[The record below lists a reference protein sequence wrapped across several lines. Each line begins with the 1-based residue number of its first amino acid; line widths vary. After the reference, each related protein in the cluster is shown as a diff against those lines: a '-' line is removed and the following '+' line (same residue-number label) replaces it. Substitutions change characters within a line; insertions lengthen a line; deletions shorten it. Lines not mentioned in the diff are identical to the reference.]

1 MKIVI
6 EIDKNN
12 LTNSIDEALRIF
24 RDSNLMT
31 FLPNGKIK
39 LVVENEQ

>member
-1 MKIVI
+1 MKLTI

-12 LTNSIDEALRIF
+12 LSASIDEALKIF

-39 LVVENEQ
+39 LIVENEQ